1 MKLIFATLAAILTAT
16 VIQAA
21 EIQESEKK
29 VFAEYYRSYIDLHK
43 EFPDKLDVYVM
54 FLDLDQDGKT
64 DALATSYGDMYQDG
78 WIWSAFTRNDNGE
91 WKEFTRPKEL
101 TDETMIY
108 ARSDPDAFYRLK
120 IENKLSHVIIIK
132 KQWAKGVLEPGVSAS
147 QVTFNDKGVLIL
159 KEVPVPDQKELANY
173 EQVKFETLK
182 E

>member
-1 MKLIFATLAAILTAT
+1 MKLLITILAAI
-16 VIQAA
+16 VSSVSYA
-21 EIQESEKK
+21 EILNEADKK
-29 VFAEYYRSYIDLHK
+29 SFAEYYRSYIDLHK

-54 FLDLDQDGKT
+54 FLDLNQDGKI

-91 WKEFTRPKEL
+91 WKKFTRPKEL

-108 ARSDPDAFYRLK
+108 ARPDPDAFYRLK
-120 IENKLSHVIIIK
+120 IENELSHVIIIK
-132 KQWAKGVLEPGVSAS
+132 KQWAKGVLEPGISAS
-147 QVTFNDKGVLIL
+147 QVNFNEKGVLIL